1 MKSIAIRVAKILAA
15 IAGACIGVAILALAG
30 FYAASI
36 WRESVPSG
44 RKGEP
49 GQYLQADGL
58 EIHYKQWGP
67 DSGHAILLIPGAM
80 AWSETWEPIA
90 GRLGSAGF
98 RVIAPDLPPFG
109 YSERPVSGD
118 YSRQAQARRILAF
131 ADAARLNRFVLLGH
145 SFGGGAT
152 METALINPDR
162 ISGLVLLDVALG
174 LGRPP
179 SRPPLAPLFA
189 APGLREAVMSA
200 TFTNPLMIGKGLRDF
215 VADDDAVATPQ
226 RIEVYSRPLAVK
238 GTSHAIADWF
248 VTGLFGNEENSLAFR
263 PENYRNFEKPALVI
277 WGKEDSVTPLAQ
289 GEKIAGLLPN
299 AQLSVLDGV
308 NHIPQIE
315 APEKTARLIAD
326 FVASLKTESIECT
339 PLRAMP
345 PATKLEGCR

>member
-1 MKSIAIRVAKILAA
+1 MRSIAIRIVKILAGV
-15 IAGACIGVAILALAG
+15 AGALIGVALLVFAG

-36 WRESVPSG
+36 WRESLPPG
-44 RKGEP
+44 RNGQA

-58 EIHYKQWGP
+58 DLHYKQWGP
-67 DSGHAILLIPGAM
+67 QSGPAILLIPGAM
-80 AWSETWEPIA
+80 AWSETWAPIA
-90 GRLGSAGF
+90 ERLGASGF

-109 YSERPVSGD
+109 YSERPASGD

-131 ADAARLNRFVLLGH
+131 ADAAGLQQFVLLGH

-152 METALINPDR
+152 METALIAPDR

-179 SRPPLAPLFA
+179 SKPPLAPLFA
-189 APGLREAVMSA
+189 APGLREAIMAA

-215 VADDDAVATPQ
+215 VADDDAVATAE
-226 RIEVYSRPLAVK
+226 RIEVYRRPLVVK

-248 VTGLFGNEENSLAFR
+248 VTGLFGNEEASRAFK
-263 PENYRNFEKPALVI
+263 PENYQSFQKPALLV

-289 GEKIAGLLPN
+289 GEEIARLLPK

-315 APEKTARLIAD
+315 APEKTASLIAA
-326 FVASLKTESIECT
+326 FVSSLQAPGSN
-339 PLRAMP
+339 
-345 PATKLEGCR
+345 